1 MTTSPATSTQ
11 TSPDH
16 KPRPLVDLLVSIVI
30 PSIILMRFS
39 GDDALGAT
47 TALVVALT
55 FPLGWGLY
63 ELLKYRKF
71 NFIALL
77 GLISVLLTGGIG
89 LLQLDP
95 QWLAVKEA
103 AIPGLIGI
111 AVLVSTRTRY
121 PLIRALLYNPA
132 IMDVSKIRQKLE
144 SLGNT
149 AAFEGRLLNATYLL
163 GSTFFFSAVMNYL
176 LATWIVTSPAGSTAF
191 NEELGR
197 LTLLS
202 YPVIAIPSMLM
213 MLAIFY
219 YLWRTIHDMTGFTI
233 EETLVS
239 LRPQNEHDNVSN

>member
-1 MTTSPATSTQ
+1 MNVPAESAAQ
-11 TSPDH
+11 TSPGH

-30 PSIILMRFS
+30 PSIILMKFS

-47 TALVVALT
+47 TALVVALA

-63 ELLKYRKF
+63 ELLKYKKY

-111 AVLVSTRTRY
+111 AVLVSTQTRY
-121 PLIRALLYNPA
+121 PLIKTLLYNPS
-132 IMDVSKIRQKLE
+132 ILNVDKIGQTLEKLGHTELFE
-144 SLGNT
+144 S
-149 AAFEGRLLNATYLL
+149 RLLNATYLL
-163 GSTFFFSAVMNYL
+163 GGTFFFSAVMNYI
-176 LATWIVTSPAGSTAF
+176 LARWIVTSPAGSVAF
-191 NEELGR
+191 NEQLGQ

-202 YPVIAIPSMLM
+202 YPMIAIPSMVM

-219 YLWRTIHDMTGFTI
+219 YLWRTIHGMTGLALEDIVHQDTK
-233 EETLVS
+233 
-239 LRPQNEHDNVSN
+239 QNKASN